1 MARPRSSWSAIQ
13 PLPEVAKKGSK
24 PRLLVVEDEPALAK
38 VLQMRLQIEGFD
50 VAVAGDG
57 AEAMSMIAKRR
68 PHLVVC
74 DLMMPVMDGLE
85 VTRAI
90 KGNPRL
96 KAIPILVLTAL
107 RSDKQ
112 MKELQSLGADAFVTK
127 PYDGKELSAQ
137 IRKLLGQ

>member
-1 MARPRSSWSAIQ
+1 
-13 PLPEVAKKGSK
+13 VAKKGSK